1 MKIILEQL
9 KVKKELTEIVNILKD
24 TRDTS
29 KAQLVTGRAKIQ
41 DVLNNELDLAKKE
54 IELISVD
61 SQLIS
66 ATYTI
71 RSITSGLIPKIT
83 K

>member
-1 MKIILEQL
+1 MKA
-9 KVKKELTEIVNILKD
+9 KKELTELVELLKETSD
-24 TRDTS
+24 IS

-61 SQLIS
+61 TQLIS
-66 ATYTI
+66 ASYTI
-71 RSITSGLIPKIT
+71 RSITSGLIPKII